1 MAIPGNPSARL
12 TQHLK
17 LITGRR
23 LLRFSILKETPTAP
37 LRRPWNPLCP
47 AGALMPR
54 IDDYKQA
61 RELGVKQLLEK
72 SPDLVARLSG
82 ADMRRDKEG
91 EMSLSL
97 NFQNQK
103 VAVTWPDFR
112 IQNEKS
118 QEELPI
124 QQQILLL
131 HYFHGAWTSNGA
143 APEGEWISFQ
153 EVPDGRFYL
162 DAFNKRA
169 KIPLVQAFG
178 GKPELMVKLAVEVY
192 GAEPFDQ
199 GDFSVVIKALPLVPV
214 ALILWKGDEEF
225 PAEGTLLF
233 DKTVSKILSAEDI
246 AWLAGMVVY
255 PLIGMAKQE
264 I

>member
-1 MAIPGNPSARL
+1 M
-12 TQHLK
+12 
-17 LITGRR
+17 
-23 LLRFSILKETPTAP
+23 F
-37 LRRPWNPLCP
+37 P
-47 AGALMPR
+47 AGELMPR

-61 RELGVKQLLEK
+61 RELGIKQLLDK
-72 SPDLVARLSG
+72 NPDLVARLSG

-91 EMSLSL
+91 KMSLSL
-97 NFQNQK
+97 SFQNQK

-112 IQNEKS
+112 IRSEKS

-131 HYFHGAWTSNGA
+131 HYLRGAWASSGGGPA
-143 APEGEWISFQ
+143 GEWISFQ

-178 GKPELMVKLAVEVY
+178 TKPELMVKLSAEVY
-192 GAEPFDQ
+192 GAKPFDQ

-225 PAEGTLLF
+225 PPEGTLLF
-233 DKTVSKILSAEDI
+233 DKTVSKILSGEDI

-255 PLIGMAKQE
+255 PLIGMAKGKV
-264 I
+264 

>member
-1 MAIPGNPSARL
+1 
-12 TQHLK
+12 
-17 LITGRR
+17 
-23 LLRFSILKETPTAP
+23 
-37 LRRPWNPLCP
+37 
-47 AGALMPR
+47 MPR

-61 RELGVKQLLEK
+61 RELGVKQLLGK
-72 SPDLVARLSG
+72 NPDLVARLSG

-97 NFQNQK
+97 SFQNQK
-103 VAVTWPDFR
+103 IAMTWPNFQFR
-112 IQNEKS
+112 LEKS
-118 QEELPI
+118 QEEIPI

-131 HYFHGAWTSNGA
+131 HYLHGALASSGA
-143 APEGEWISFQ
+143 ALADEWISFQ

-178 GKPELMVKLAVEVY
+178 AKPDLMVKLSAEIY
-192 GAEPFDQ
+192 GAKPFDR
-199 GDFSVVIKALPLVPV
+199 GDFSVVIKVLPLVPV

-225 PAEGTLLF
+225 PPEGTLLF

-255 PLIGMAKQE
+255 PLIGMARQKV
-264 I
+264 